1 MSSYVE
7 SQHIGLVAKDPVD
20 RRGVLIPL
28 SRFHVNRTSRL
39 LFDYGHRWA
48 LATRSLC
55 IRQCKE
61 RSNNMNMCSFLVMEY
76 NIHHL
81 PNINGKKMSL
91 EDRGNAVV
99 TRLSY

>member
-28 SRFHVNRTSRL
+28 SRLHVNRTSSL

-48 LATRSLC
+48 LAARCLC

-61 RSNNMNMCSFLVMEY
+61 ISNSMNMCSFLAMEY

-81 PNINGKKMSL
+81 SNIIGK
-91 EDRGNAVV
+91 R
-99 TRLSY
+99 